1 MQSKNRKLIIGV
13 IIIGAFISSLNQ
25 TVMTASLPRIMVE
38 FDIGA
43 GIGQWLTTAYLL
55 FLGVM
60 IPCTGYLMEKFSAK
74 KLYLASIFL
83 FLAGCGAA
91 AFANSFFMLLAG
103 RIIQAL
109 GAGIL
114 LPLPQVVTF
123 RLYEPDRRG
132 AIMGIVGLTT
142 GFAPAFGPTFA
153 GWVVD
158 AFGWRMIFYIMCA
171 LSLLS
176 ILLALLKM
184 PDESMSSD
192 SRLDILSVVLST
204 LGFSGL
210 LTAAT
215 DFGNYG
221 FTSWLTWA
229 PLLAGA
235 VCIVLFTLRQFK
247 ISDPLLN
254 LSVFEN
260 RDFTFGTVLLVFA
273 YGSMLSVSTLLPI
286 YIQSLRGFSATVSG
300 LTMLPGALFL
310 AFLNPVTGRILDKRG
325 PFLLT
330 VAGLAFLGGG
340 TLALSFIGESTSLL
354 FITVFY
360 GLRML
365 GIVALLQPL
374 MTWSVNALADAEV
387 AHGTAI
393 MNTVRQVG
401 GAIMSAAFVTVM
413 SSVSTV
419 GGDLRGIQA
428 SFLATAAVVFI
439 CVVVVLLFMRP
450 RAQKAAPVEAAAV
463 TQSSTHHLI
472 ITISRQYG
480 SGGLEIGQRVGQA
493 LGIAVYD
500 KELLALE
507 ARESGFSPDYIA
519 NHEEELT
526 AQSLLYDFSEKNYE
540 AFEQNLFC
548 ANKMSVLD
556 SLFSAQ
562 RRVIKA
568 LAQRE
573 SCVIIG
579 RCADDILRDDPYCLR
594 VFVHA
599 GTAFKK
605 DRIVTEYGLAPENA
619 LAAAKKKDRDRA
631 AHYRR
636 YTGKAW
642 GVPANYQLVLDSG
655 ALGIEAVISLIVK
668 AANFIKP

>member
-1 MQSKNRKLIIGV
+1 MPNKNRKLIIGV

-25 TVMTASLPRIMVE
+25 TVMTASLPRIMDE
-38 FDIGA
+38 FGIGA

-60 IPCTGYLMEKFSAK
+60 IPCTGYLMEKYSAK
-74 KLYLASIFL
+74 KLYLASILL
-83 FLAGCGAA
+83 FLVGCGAA
-91 AFANSFFMLLAG
+91 AFANNFFLLLAG

-132 AIMGIVGLTT
+132 TIMGIVGLTT

-153 GWVVD
+153 GWIVD
-158 AFGWRMIFYIMCA
+158 AFSWRMIFYIMCA

-176 ILLALLKM
+176 ILLALFKM
-184 PDESMSSD
+184 PDESINSD
-192 SRLDILSVVLST
+192 SQLDILSVILST
-204 LGFSGL
+204 FGFSGL

-221 FTSWLTWA
+221 FASWLTWV
-229 PLLAGA
+229 PLLVGI
-235 VCIVLFTLRQFK
+235 VCIVLFVLRQFK

-254 LSVFEN
+254 LGVFKN
-260 RDFTFGTVLLVFA
+260 RDFSFGTILLVFA

-310 AFLNPVTGRILDKRG
+310 AFLNPVTGRILDKKG

-330 VAGLAFLGGG
+330 LAGLVFLGGG

-354 FITVFY
+354 FITAVY

-401 GAIMSAAFVTVM
+401 GAIMSAIFVTIM
-413 SSVSTV
+413 STV
-419 GGDLRGIQA
+419 SMAGGDLQGIQA
-428 SFLATAAVVFI
+428 SFLATAAVVFV
-439 CVVVVLLFMRP
+439 CVVVVLLFMHP
-450 RAQKAAPVEAAAV
+450 HAQRTDLAADTVSVLP
-463 TQSSTHHLI
+463 TSSPLV
-472 ITISRQYG
+472 ITIARQYG
-480 SGGLEIGQRVGQA
+480 SGGLEIGQRVAEA

-507 ARESGFSPDYIA
+507 ARESGFSQNYIA
-519 NHEEELT
+519 DHEEELT
-526 AQSLLYDFSEKNYE
+526 PESLLYDFSEKNYE
-540 AFEQNLFC
+540 AFESNLYR
-548 ANKMSVLD
+548 ANEMTVLD
-556 SLFSAQ
+556 RLFSAQ
-562 RRVIKA
+562 SRVIKA

-579 RCADDILRDDPYCLR
+579 RCADYILRENPRCLR
-594 VFVHA
+594 VFIHA

-605 DRIVTEYGLAPENA
+605 ERIVAEYGLTPENA
-619 LAAAKKKDRDRA
+619 PAAAKKRDRERA

-636 YTGKAW
+636 YTGQAW
-642 GVPANYQLVLDSG
+642 GASDNYQLVLDSG
-655 ALGIEAVISLIVK
+655 TLGIETAASLIVK
-668 AANFIKP
+668 AANLFKS